1 MVGRFPRSSSGAGMP
16 MEGALPLSLGVRG
29 VSTYVINT
37 VEFSAGL
44 FVLIKRVPCMHSSL
58 GTLFE
63 QVFPVDQL
71 QPQLP
76 SIPFYPSDDL
86 VPKTFLF
93 RS

>member
-1 MVGRFPRSSSGAGMP
+1 M
-16 MEGALPLSLGVRG
+16 
-29 VSTYVINT
+29 Y
-37 VEFSAGL
+37 
-44 FVLIKRVPCMHSSL
+44 SSL
-58 GTLFE
+58 GTFIE

-86 VPKTFLF
+86 VPTTFLF